1 MDQIIGCSQLT
12 SILGPVY
19 GIAIYV
25 IASSRSRIKKGSAEL
40 MILALL
46 EDRARHGYEIGQ
58 LIELRSRGAIRFNV
72 ASLYPLLYRLEKRNW
87 IRGRWIEKAGQR
99 RRRYYRLTP
108 EGKTVLSKQRAG
120 WRDFVEAIN
129 LITGIQHA

>member
-1 MDQIIGCSQLT
+1 MALQYMAS
-12 SILGPVY
+12 PVPD
-19 GIAIYV
+19 
-25 IASSRSRIKKGSAEL
+25 RELKKGSAEL

-72 ASLYPLLYRLEKRNW
+72 ASLYPLLYRLEKRSW
-87 IRGRWIEKAGQR
+87 IRGRWIEKPGQR
-99 RRRYYRLTP
+99 RRRYYRLTAR
-108 EGKTVLSKQRAG
+108 GKNVLSKQRAG
-120 WRDFVEAIN
+120 WREFVEAIN